1 MMTQILFEIP
11 VAYEAAVRGGS
22 LMQVGGLLKD
32 AMSGQI
38 VAHLQESGI
47 AQQLISSAML
57 GASSPVGFATKV
69 ISDLGSTGSGIYTAI
84 QVNQIKTMVA
94 GLQALQIATLGV
106 SLVGVGVSVAGF
118 AYMHKRVNALDDK
131 IEELIDEV
139 NSGFENQ
146 HKVALRSHLSQVAG
160 LMQQATQAPTLS
172 NPSREY
178 SRIAEHLAAEAA
190 HFEGELEFVVK
201 VSGKINP
208 AIFWQL
214 AQTLMTC
221 NSARIDCRLRTN
233 ELRNA
238 LTVAEDVSVTYRKL
252 FGTLTPISFTA
263 SVQENAATVSVL
275 KDITDVASTKPYL
288 IDYLYSRRIDGPS
301 YLARLEGE
309 EDQPLLML
317 KVV

>member
-1 MMTQILFEIP
+1 MITQILFEIP
-11 VAYEAAVRGGS
+11 AVYEAAVRGGS
-22 LMQVGGLLKD
+22 LVQVGGLLKD
-32 AMSGQI
+32 AMSGRI

-47 AQQLISSAML
+47 AQQLISNAML
-57 GASSPVGFATKV
+57 GASSPIGFATKMV
-69 ISDLGSTGSGIYTAI
+69 SDLGNTGSGIYTAI

-118 AYMHKRVNALDDK
+118 VYMHKRFNALDDK
-131 IEELIDEV
+131 IEKLMEAV
-139 NSGFENQ
+139 NSGFESQ

-160 LMQQATQAPTLS
+160 LIQQATQAHTLS

-178 SRIAEHLAAEAA
+178 SRIAENLAAEAA

-201 VSGKINP
+201 VSGKIDL

-221 NSARIDCRLRTN
+221 NSARIDCRLRSN

-238 LTVAEDVSVTYRKL
+238 LTVAEDVAGNYGKL

-263 SVQENAATVSVL
+263 SEETNAATVRVL
-275 KDITDVASTKPYL
+275 KDITDAAATKPYL
-288 IDYLYSRRIDGPS
+288 IDYLHSRRIDGPS

-309 EDQPLLML
+309 KERPLLML
-317 KVV
+317 KVG